1 MSFFRIQIPDSVAQL
16 TDLFSSIVEL
26 FVAFTASVIKKI
38 GKRKSAVPKF

>member
-26 FVAFTASVIKKI
+26 FVAYTASVIKKI